1 MESQPKKT
9 TRGTGRV
16 TRDAETTKSKTEE
29 PVRGTRDAEKAK
41 RRRSGDSLRD
51 IYMQL
56 IACRVPKADHD
67 ALRCVSKRGR
77 AAAERVGLRRRC
89 LYRWTRRRMRISM
102 RWWVAS
108 FGSIPGLMKLRFCKS

>member
-9 TRGTGRV
+9 TRGTGNV
-16 TRDAETTKSKTEE
+16 TRDAEKTKSKTEE

-41 RRRSGDSLRD
+41 RRRSGDSLRS

-67 ALRCVSKRGR
+67 TLRCVSKRWR
-77 AAAERVGLRRRC
+77 AAAERGPGGLGMPEAPR
-89 LYRWTRRRMRISM
+89 
-102 RWWVAS
+102 
-108 FGSIPGLMKLRFCKS
+108 GGLDVSPD